1 MKVCPTCQKTYTD
14 ENLNFCLEDGTTLK
28 PISAAPP
35 PPADTV
41 LVNQTRMT
49 PPGQSTS
56 GPSGGPTSPGGGAG
70 ASGGWGSAPQ
80 QPYSMQPPAAKSSK
94 TWVWVVGILAVVVLV
109 CGGGLVGFFAWV
121 ASLDNNKN
129 YTITNTNTRTTG
141 TNSGTKGP
149 NSTNNPKYEDAEEID
164 LSGWVQR
171 ISIYGNTEFTDGEF
185 LVKCN
190 PGYGYYVLLA
200 AKDLTS
206 EDAITTV
213 TVRNVDDVAT
223 ERGFGLV
230 FHSDPSPLQKDYAFL
245 IDSRKKRYRVVRHEP
260 QKELVV
266 VKWTN
271 FAAIKNGTEANVL
284 EVKDEGENLS
294 LSINGQQATTIPD
307 TYGYKNGAPG
317 LYTSGSVRAAF
328 SAMQIKK

>member
-41 LVNQTRMT
+41 LVNQTRIN
-49 PPGQSTS
+49 PPAQPTG
-56 GPSGGPTSPGGGAG
+56 GMSGGSSSG
-70 ASGGWGSAPQ
+70 SGGWGSAPQ

-121 ASLDNNKN
+121 ASLD
-129 YTITNTNTRTTG
+129 TNTNYSIANSNSRTG
-141 TNSGTKGP
+141 TNSGSKT
-149 NSTNNPKYEDAEEID
+149 STNKTKYEDAEEID
-164 LSGWVQR
+164 LWGWVQR
-171 ISIYGNTEFTDGEF
+171 ISIYGTTEFTDGEF
-185 LVKCN
+185 KVKCN

-200 AKDLTS
+200 AKDISS
-206 EDAITTV
+206 EDSITTV

-245 IDSRKKRYRVVRHEP
+245 IDSKKKRYRVVRHEP

-271 FAAIKNGTEANVL
+271 FAGIKNGTEANVL

-294 LSINGQQATTIPD
+294 LSINGQPVTTVPD

-317 LYTSGSVRAAF
+317 LYTSGNVKAAF